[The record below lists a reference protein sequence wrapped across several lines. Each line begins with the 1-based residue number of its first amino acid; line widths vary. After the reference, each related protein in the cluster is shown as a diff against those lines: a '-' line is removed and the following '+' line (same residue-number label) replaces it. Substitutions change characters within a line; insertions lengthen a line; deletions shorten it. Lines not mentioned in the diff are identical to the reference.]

1 MLQKRPASE
10 RGMAE
15 HGWLTSRHT
24 FSFADYHDPAQ
35 MGFGDLRVINEDT
48 VQPSQGFGAH
58 PHRDMEIIS
67 YVLTGALEHKDNMG
81 NVASIVPGD
90 VQRMSAGTGVVHS
103 EYNAS
108 DKDPVHFF
116 QIWVLPDTQGIDP
129 GYEQKAFSDDE
140 KRNQLRLVASRDGR
154 DGSIIVHQDLA
165 LYASLLDQGAWVT
178 HRPESGRRT
187 WIQLASG
194 AVTVNGQELSAG
206 DGIAAS
212 NESEITISAKQGS
225 EFLLFDLA

>member
-1 MLQKRPASE
+1 MLQLRLANE

-15 HGWLTSRHT
+15 HGWLTSHHT

-35 MGFGDLRVINEDT
+35 MGFGTLRVINEDT
-48 VQPSQGFGAH
+48 VQPAQGFGAH

-108 DKDPVHFF
+108 DKEPVHFF
-116 QIWVLPDTQGIDP
+116 QIWVLPDTEGIDP
-129 GYEQKAFSDDE
+129 GYEQKAFTDDE

-154 DGSIIVHQDLA
+154 DGSITVHQDLA

-178 HRPESGRRT
+178 HRPAPGRRA
-187 WIQLASG
+187 WIQLAGG
-194 AVTVNGQELSAG
+194 AVTVNGQPVSAG
-206 DGIAAS
+206 DGLAIS
-212 NESEITISAKQGS
+212 DEMEITVSATEAA

>member
-1 MLQKRPASE
+1 MLQLRPANE

-15 HGWLTSRHT
+15 HGWLTSHHT

-154 DGSIIVHQDLA
+154 DGSIIVHQDLS

-178 HRPESGRRT
+178 HRPEAGRRT

-194 AVTVNGQELSAG
+194 AVTVNGKDLSAG
-206 DGIAAS
+206 DGIAVS
-212 NESEITISAKQGS
+212 DESEITISAKAGS